1 MSVDHSVIYE
11 RQSIFKNS
19 AVRRLDE
26 IYRILSQLVDAD
38 IKSLADVG
46 CSNGYLTNLISEK
59 FQISQVIGLDNDE
72 ENLGIA
78 KKLYPDI
85 QFKPVNLNQK
95 AEAEAKYDIVT
106 CLETLEHVGN
116 LNQALQNILSITEKN
131 GNLVIAVPIEIG
143 YLGFTKLIYRI
154 LRYGINSYYVFQE
167 FQNHN
172 SFSPFSYTFSLL
184 MRQRMSRFR
193 YSKNHWS
200 THLGF
205 DYRDIDDWLKQKKV
219 NYSAYNK
226 NGSRFYIIRNQL
238 KDKISN
244 AS

>member
-1 MSVDHSVIYE
+1 MSVDHSVIYKKK
-11 RQSIFKNS
+11 SIFKNS

-26 IYRILSQLVDAD
+26 IYRILAQLVEAN
-38 IKSLADVG
+38 IKTLVDVG

-72 ENLGIA
+72 DNLEIA
-78 KKLYPDI
+78 KKLYPNI
-85 QFKPVNLNQK
+85 QFKTVNLNEK
-95 AEAEAKYDIVT
+95 VEAEAKYDIVT

-116 LNQALQNILSITEKN
+116 LNQALENILSITNKN

-143 YLGFTKLIYRI
+143 YLGLTKLIYRI

-167 FQNHN
+167 FQSRKN
-172 SFSPFSYTFSLL
+172 FLLFSYTFSLL
-184 MRQRMSRFR
+184 TKQRMSRFR
-193 YSKNHWS
+193 YSKSHWS

-205 DYRDIDDWLKQKKV
+205 DYRDIDDWFKQQQV

-226 NGSRFYIIRNQL
+226 NGSRFYIVRKLAEGQN
-238 KDKISN
+238 
-244 AS
+244 